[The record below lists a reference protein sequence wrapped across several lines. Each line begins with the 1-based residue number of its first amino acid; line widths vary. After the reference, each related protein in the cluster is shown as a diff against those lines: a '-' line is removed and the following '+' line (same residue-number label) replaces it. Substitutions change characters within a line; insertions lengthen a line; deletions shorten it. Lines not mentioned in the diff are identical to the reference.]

1 MTDGKNTLPP
11 ANRPGTVR
19 PPETTKVGPH
29 PAPSPHPAPKRS
41 LDGEGEAPP
50 TTTTSDRAVRSLVR
64 AAWLQAVGGV
74 LALIAAFVIGGISER
89 SARAVA
95 EEERH
100 IEGDILAVGL
110 RADLD
115 LLKAT
120 FDRLD
125 DAQQGMLSNPDRLL
139 GVVFDVPADLIA
151 ARDRFHLLGRD
162 AGLAVQKTLNDA
174 QRVARLLEFIRKD
187 ARAYADYYSK
197 RGIADNSGAGTA
209 FYFNAKEFDTAVQ
222 SLNGNL
228 NTARRLLAQAD
239 GGK

>member
-1 MTDGKNTLPP
+1 MIDGKSTLPP
-11 ANRPGTVR
+11 NARPGAAR
-19 PPETTKVGPH
+19 PPETAHAH
-29 PAPSPHPAPKRS
+29 PAPPPHPVPKRPVDS
-41 LDGEGEAPP
+41 ESETPAANAA
-50 TTTTSDRAVRSLVR
+50 SDRAIRNLVR
-64 AAWLQAVGGV
+64 AAWVQAIGGV
-74 LALIAAFVIGGISER
+74 LALVAAFVIGGLSER

-95 EEERH
+95 EEQRR

-115 LLKAT
+115 LLKAS

-125 DAQQGMLSNPDRLL
+125 DAQQGVLSNPDRLL
-139 GVVFDVPADLIA
+139 GVVFDVPGDLA
-151 ARDRFHLLGRD
+151 ATRDRFHLLGRD
-162 AGLAVQKTLNDA
+162 TGLAVQKTLNDA

-209 FYFNAKEFDTAVQ
+209 FYFNAREFDTAVQ

-228 NTARRLLAQAD
+228 NTARRLL
-239 GGK
+239 GESGK